1 MTQGIVLSIRA
12 SPSSRSKFL
21 STMFN
26 SSLSP
31 SASLYVNSTS
41 PGGPRGTPPWYQFPV
56 CAVAPYGFIFYFGV
70 KVFNLAVGTPC
81 NFLVIWQI
89 ATRKSDASTCD
100 IFIFNLAILD
110 AYFGLM
116 TPIEMTNRLLLDD
129 SRIWYSQRFAYGIK
143 DVAPL
148 FLVCIC
154 LDRYMAVVHPV
165 LFSGIRDNKIR
176 IGISVV
182 VWGFILAYG
191 FTKCFLGVMSVNEVF
206 SGVILFSFAVM
217 VFCNISVIWVLRR
230 SVAGKEEMH
239 PVKKKAFKMV
249 LIILGIIVANYLPPV
264 ALMPFVPYYTFL
276 QFRCQI
282 SISVFAIMDLSCS
295 VEPLLYITKMERV
308 EGRCCAQSVSK
319 KPQDDM
325 V

>member
-1 MTQGIVLSIRA
+1 
-12 SPSSRSKFL
+12 
-21 STMFN
+21 MFN
-26 SSLSP
+26 TTLSP
-31 SASLYVNSTS
+31 ITNLYVNFTTLSST
-41 PGGPRGTPPWYQFPV
+41 GGTPPWYQFPV
-56 CAVAPYGFIFYFGV
+56 CVVAPYGFIFYFGV

-81 NFLVIWQI
+81 NVLVIWQI
-89 ATRKSDASTCD
+89 ATRKSDASTSD

-110 AYFGLM
+110 TYFCLM
-116 TPIEMTNRLLLDD
+116 TPIEMVNRLLLGD
-129 SRIWYSQRFAYGIK
+129 SRIWYFQRFAYGVK

-165 LFSGIRDNKIR
+165 VFTGIRDNKIR

-182 VWGFILAYG
+182 VWGCILAYG
-191 FTKCFLGVMSVNEVF
+191 LTKSILGVMSVNEIF
-206 SGVILFSFAVM
+206 SGVILFAFAVM

-249 LIILGIIVANYLPPV
+249 LIILAIIVANYLPPV
-264 ALMPFVPYYTFL
+264 ALMPFASYYSFVA
-276 QFRCQI
+276 FRCQI
-282 SISVFAIMDLSCS
+282 SISVFSIMDLSCS
-295 VEPLLYITKMERV
+295 IEPLLYITKMERV
-308 EGRCCAQSVSK
+308 DGRCCGRSVSK
-319 KPQDDM
+319 KPDDGK